1 MGACSSCK
9 RSKPEV
15 AFTTIRIVHL
25 DGYLEN
31 YEDPATVDQVINNFP
46 KHFLCTPL
54 QVLQN
59 GLVPLSHDHQLK
71 TGQIYFILP
80 NSTLRFNDSPQ
91 DLTSLTRKLTKI
103 AKTGQCPFKTTKRS
117 PSSASSLPTPQ
128 ATSPRPCLDSRFG
141 NNGEDI
147 MLNSPKSPQWIPVL
161 DTIIEG

>member
-9 RSKPEV
+9 RSKTEA

-31 YEDPATVDQVINNFP
+31 YEDQATVDQVINNFP

-59 GLVPLSHDHQLK
+59 GLVPLNHDHQLK

-117 PSSASSLPTPQ
+117 PSASSLPTPQ
-128 ATSPRPCLDSRFG
+128 ATSPRPCLDSRLG

-147 MLNSPKSPQWIPVL
+147 MLNSPISPQWIPVL